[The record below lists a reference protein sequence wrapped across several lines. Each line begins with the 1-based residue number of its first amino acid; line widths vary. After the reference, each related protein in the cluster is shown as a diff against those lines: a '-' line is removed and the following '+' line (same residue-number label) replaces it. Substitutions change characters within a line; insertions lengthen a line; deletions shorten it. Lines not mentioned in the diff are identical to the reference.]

1 MVEGTEVIG
10 DEAAVMYTVPMP
22 SDGVAR
28 ESAPVLDFVKSAPLA
43 RTRTRF
49 MRSSTNRWWRGC
61 TPSLVQP
68 VGKGRWRGRW
78 RSFQTGH
85 SNVVYA
91 TRLDGEKAKV
101 FLSLN
106 GAGRQ
111 QRYRDLLLLRDTL
124 QPYLDQL
131 LWLRMTRPTRWR
143 VPIEALRGLAS

>member
-1 MVEGTEVIG
+1 MV
-10 DEAAVMYTVPMP
+10 
-22 SDGVAR
+22 R
-28 ESAPVLDFVKSAPLA
+28 LH
-43 RTRTRF
+43 
-49 MRSSTNRWWRGC
+49 
-61 TPSLVQP
+61 PSLVQP

-91 TRLDGEKAKV
+91 TGLDGEKAKV

-131 LWLRMTRPTRWR
+131 MCA
-143 VPIEALRGLAS
+143 EDDASDEVEGAD